1 MTHFALPSARRLAG
15 RTMIELIIAM
25 AIGMVILIGVG
36 ALYLSSSGV
45 SRVANQAGSAEDTG
59 RIVMTMIGEGIKAGG
74 YGEIVGSDYSAQG
87 QTLFDGAVVRGCSG
101 SRFADAFNVATP
113 DYTCTGAAPG
123 DQVVFRFQGRYALV
137 PMDLANLTNSALPD
151 CLGASLPAQDLQFN
165 PTTPRAGAGI
175 TRRMVQSAFS
185 LDATGTVLRC
195 EGNGNPGI
203 PTPIVN
209 DMIDFRV
216 FYRFDDGGYALAAG
230 NNTNYAPVG
239 GSIRDATWINTT
251 AGGAPTDPWNYVVGV
266 IVCVTVASRELGTS
280 LQSTNTTASRCPRTA
295 AEAAGG
301 TALTETSTDGRVRR
315 TFMETFTVRSQA
327 TGAPSIAL

>member
-1 MTHFALPSARRLAG
+1 MTHIAPGRARRQAG
-15 RTMIELIIAM
+15 RTLIELIIAM

-74 YGEIVGSDYSAQG
+74 YGEIVGSDYAAQG
-87 QTLFDGAVVRGCSG
+87 QTLFDGPVVRGCAG
-101 SRFADAFNVATP
+101 SRFTDAFSAGAP
-113 DYTCTGAAPG
+113 DYTCTGTAPG
-123 DQVVFRFQGRYALV
+123 DQVLFRFQGRYVVV
-137 PMDLANLTNSALPD
+137 PMDLANLANSALPD
-151 CLGASLPAQDLQFN
+151 CLGASNANQDTLFN
-165 PTTPRAGAGI
+165 PTTPRAGSGV
-175 TRRMVQSAFS
+175 TRRVVQSAFS
-185 LDATGTVLRC
+185 LDAGGTVLRC
-195 EGNGNPGI
+195 EGNGNPGT

-239 GSIRDATWINTT
+239 GSVRDAGWINTA
-251 AGGAPTDPWNYVVGV
+251 AGGSPTDPWNYVVGV
-266 IVCVTVASRELGTS
+266 IVCITVASREQGTS
-280 LQSTNTTASRCPRTA
+280 VQTTNAAATRCPRTA

-315 TFMETFTVRSQA
+315 TFLETFTVRSQA

>member
-1 MTHFALPSARRLAG
+1 MKRIAPNVAPREAG
-15 RTMIELIIAM
+15 RTLIELIIAM
-25 AIGMVILIGVG
+25 AIGMVILVGVG

-59 RIVMTMIGEGIKAGG
+59 RLVMTMIGDGIKAGG

-87 QTLFDGAVVRGCSG
+87 QTLFDGPVVRGCAG
-101 SRFADAFNVATP
+101 SRFTDAFNAGAP

-123 DQVVFRFQGRYALV
+123 DQVLFRFQSRYSV
-137 PMDLANLTNSALPD
+137 VQMDAANLAAAALPD
-151 CLGASLPAQDLQFN
+151 CLGASNANQDALFN
-165 PTTPRAGAGI
+165 PTTARAGAGT
-175 TRRMVQSAFS
+175 TRRVVQSAFS
-185 LDATGTVLRC
+185 LDAGGTVLRC
-195 EGNGNPGI
+195 EGNGNPGV

-216 FYRFDDGGYALAAG
+216 FYRFDDGGFALAAG
-230 NNTNYAPVG
+230 NNTNYTPVG
-239 GSIRDATWINTT
+239 GSVRDATWIN
-251 AGGAPTDPWNYVVGV
+251 AAIGASPTNPWNYVVGV
-266 IVCVTVASRELGTS
+266 IVCVTVASREQGTS
-280 LQSTNTTASRCPRTA
+280 LQATNAAAPRCPRTA

-315 TFMETFTVRSQA
+315 TFLETFTIRSQA